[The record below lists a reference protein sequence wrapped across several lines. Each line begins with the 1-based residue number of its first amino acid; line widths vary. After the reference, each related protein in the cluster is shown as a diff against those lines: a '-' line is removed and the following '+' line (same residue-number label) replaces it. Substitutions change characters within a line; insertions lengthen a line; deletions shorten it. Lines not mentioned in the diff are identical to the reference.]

1 MVGATAARTWGSVW
15 LRPEV
20 SLPSGAL
27 RLPRVLHTATWA
39 LTGRHE
45 WRTQQVY
52 PIIVAISGACG
63 MCVFQ
68 CARHLTQS
76 PDVSISKTERAM
88 GVKEEKHFFKEGE
101 RFREHGLRRCGAR
114 TMPLGLGAR
123 VAHSS
128 ACNPVETR
136 GESRRLPACLATR
149 AVWREATR

>member
-1 MVGATAARTWGSVW
+1 MAA
-15 LRPEV
+15 
-20 SLPSGAL
+20 SGGESANCAPQAPHL
-27 RLPRVLHTATWA
+27 LRVLHTATWA

-88 GVKEEKHFFKEGE
+88 GVKEDKHFFKEGE

-114 TMPLGLGAR
+114 TMPLGFGAR
-123 VAHSS
+123 VAQLS

-136 GESRRLPACLATR
+136 GENRRLVLSYTRYLA
-149 AVWREATR
+149 